1 MSVLFEV
8 YYTPVNPQVP
18 DSRLEVGKIYGVE
31 DVIDSPDYWGIQYRL
46 QEVSGTFAAKNF
58 TLKRQ
63 NFFARSPADFIP
75 EEGNCIKLYRIS
87 VLNNDGTWTSD
98 KSNLKIEKVVTC
110 GRDFY
115 DIQTSF
121 GIYHTYFPNL

>member
-1 MSVLFEV
+1 MSLFEV
-8 YYTPVNPQVP
+8 CYTPVNPQEL
-18 DSRLEVGKIYGVE
+18 DSRLEVGKVYGVE

-46 QEVSGTFAAKNF
+46 QEISGMFSAKNF
-58 TLKRQ
+58 TPKRQ
-63 NFFARSPADFIP
+63 NFFAKSSAVFKP
-75 EEGNCIKLYRIS
+75 EEGTCIKLYTIS
-87 VLNNDGTWTSD
+87 VLNSDGTWSTD
-98 KSNLKIEKVVTC
+98 HSNLKIEKVVPC